1 MAIKPVTNQNAL
13 NKSQIN
19 REEQTSIRNEKGN
32 ARVVIRKEGGRDA
45 GKAYAIG
52 LKDIDVAIIGHMN
65 NIMKPKR
72 SHLIK
77 SKPVEAA
84 IDTSID
90 NVYGEPQP
98 DRFDEIIDLLKQG
111 NIYGETKDITMGAVE
126 VPIVKQ
132 ITIDKASTK
141 GLKSEEYKNTSESK
155 VDKLRKLRSG
165 N

>member
-1 MAIKPVTNQNAL
+1 
-13 NKSQIN
+13 
-19 REEQTSIRNEKGN
+19 
-32 ARVVIRKEGGRDA
+32 
-45 GKAYAIG
+45 
-52 LKDIDVAIIGHMN
+52 
-65 NIMKPKR
+65 MKPRR
-72 SHLIK
+72 SHLVK
-77 SKPVEAA
+77 STPVETA
-84 IDTSID
+84 IDTTID

-132 ITIDKASTK
+132 IAIDKASTK
-141 GLKSEEYKNTSESK
+141 GLKSQEYKNTTESK